1 MNLAAVR
8 KNHLVTSLG
17 REVLT
22 FGAIG
27 VVATISY
34 VLIYSLLR
42 SSLSATAD
50 NLVALAITTLG
61 NTAANRRL
69 TFRVTGR
76 HGLLRD
82 HAAGVLGFLVA
93 LAITTAALQ
102 VQMILFPGANQVVEL
117 IFLVG
122 SNGLAT
128 LMRFAILRTAIRR
141 RHQAALARAAALR
154 ATELA
159 LRANSLSVEIVD

>member
-1 MNLAAVR
+1 MNLATIR
-8 KNHLVTSLG
+8 KNHLLASLG

-27 VVATISY
+27 VVATIAY

-50 NLVALAITTLG
+50 NLVALAVTTAG

-93 LAITTAALQ
+93 LAITTTALQ
-102 VQMILFPGANQVVEL
+102 IQMILLPEGSHLVEL
-117 IFLVG
+117 VFLVG

-128 LMRFAILRTAIRR
+128 LMRFAILRTTIRR
-141 RHQAALARAAALR
+141 RHQAALARAAALQ
-154 ATELA
+154 AAEVA
-159 LRANSLSVEIVD
+159 D